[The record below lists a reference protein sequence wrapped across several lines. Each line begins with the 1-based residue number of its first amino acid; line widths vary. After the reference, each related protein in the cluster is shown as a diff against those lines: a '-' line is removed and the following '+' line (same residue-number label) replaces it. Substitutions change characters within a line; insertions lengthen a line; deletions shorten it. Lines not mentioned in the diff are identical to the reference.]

1 MKTMTAVVALAAL
14 AGSASASITYIGSF
28 GGKDYYRNDT
38 LLSYT
43 NARSVAEGLFAG
55 QSYLLAINSAAEQA
69 WLNATIG
76 HITNSGPVF
85 WLGLNKAGN
94 PNGGQAALNTWDSGE
109 AVTYTNWNGDAV
121 FNDPTR
127 NYASW
132 NWNAGG
138 GWQLLSDTGSPFG
151 LKRSII
157 EVPAPGALS
166 LIGLAGLA
174 AARRRRA

>member
-1 MKTMTAVVALAAL
+1 MKTTTAILALAAL
-14 AGSASASITYIGSF
+14 AGSASASITFLGSF

-38 LLSYT
+38 VLSYT

-55 QSYLLAINSAAEQA
+55 QSHLLAINSAAEQA
-69 WLNATIG
+69 WLNSTIG
-76 HITNSGPVF
+76 HIPNTGPVF

-94 PNGGQAALNTWDSGE
+94 PGGGQAALNTWDSGE
-109 AVTYTNWNGDAV
+109 AVTYTNWIGNAT
-121 FNDPTR
+121 FNDPNR

-138 GWQLLSDTGSPFG
+138 GWDLLSDTGSPFG

-157 EVPAPGALS
+157 EVPAPGAIS